1 MFFVCSALTV
11 VLEEI
16 MNLLTLC
23 DGQPVDVVFSNQTTN
38 TPQQQKTRHMTY
50 FLLDSTLAL

>member
-1 MFFVCSALTV
+1 
-11 VLEEI
+11 

-23 DGQPVDVVFSNQTTN
+23 DGQPVDVVFSNQTTD